1 MQFPDFA
8 SICNIASKSNV
19 MHNDPMRTTVTLD
32 DDAYETAML
41 CAKGKGITLGAALG
55 EFIREAQ
62 EARLQAKPI
71 PNGLIRGP
79 KGMLMFAPSKSS
91 RALTTETVK
100 RIMLEVE
107 EEDDERRAFP
117 AGRQHS
123 RRAV

>member
-1 MQFPDFA
+1 M
-8 SICNIASKSNV
+8 
-19 MHNDPMRTTVTLD
+19 MHNVRMRTTVNLD
-32 DDAYETAML
+32 DEAYELAAL
-41 CAKGKGITLGAALG
+41 RARGKGISLGAALG

-62 EARLQAKPI
+62 EARLQAKPL
-71 PNGLIRGP
+71 PNGLVRGP

-91 RALTTETVK
+91 RVLTAETVK